1 MNMLSLR
8 ALRLFVPLL
17 LILSATFGFT
27 QNFSEVGWAS
37 WYGPN
42 FAGRPTANGEVFD
55 PSQLTAAHQYLPF
68 GTLLRVT
75 NLSNNLSVIVRIN
88 DRGPFLKQRIIDLSK
103 YAAEQIDM
111 IGPGTAEVRI
121 EEIKPV
127 ESDVEV
133 VAVNDNFEQVGVDG
147 SLSGYGIVSANH
159 RVGELLVLGSSI
171 SGQKILVRVVDNSNL
186 LGELD
191 FYVSPQLFA
200 SLGEK
205 VSIISD
211 R

>member
-1 MNMLSLR
+1 MNMLNLR
-8 ALRLFVPLL
+8 ALRFLLPLL
-17 LILSATFGFT
+17 LLFSSSYGLAQSFT
-27 QNFSEVGWAS
+27 ETGWAS

-42 FAGRPTANGEVFD
+42 FAGRQTANGEIFD

-75 NLSNNLSVIVRIN
+75 NLSNNLTVVVRIN
-88 DRGPFLKQRIIDLSK
+88 DRGPFLKNRIIDLSR

-111 IGPGTAEVRI
+111 IKPGTAEVKI
-121 EEIKPV
+121 EEIAAP
-127 ESDVEV
+127 ESAVEV
-133 VAVNDNFEQVGVDG
+133 VAVDDNYEQVGVDS
-147 SLSGYGIVSANH
+147 SLSGYSIASASH
-159 RVGELLVLGSSI
+159 RVGELLVLGSSL
-171 SGQKILVRVVDNSNL
+171 SGQKILVRVVDNSNI
-186 LGELD
+186 LGDLD

-200 SLGEK
+200 SLGER